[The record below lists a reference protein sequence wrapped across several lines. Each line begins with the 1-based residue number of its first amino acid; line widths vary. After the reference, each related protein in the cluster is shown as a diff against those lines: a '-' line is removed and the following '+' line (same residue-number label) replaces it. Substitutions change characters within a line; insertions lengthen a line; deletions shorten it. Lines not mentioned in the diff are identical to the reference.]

1 MGYFWSHRN
10 EQIFTCALAPTKIS
24 MHGIFYALKI
34 IKRCSIYKT
43 TFAAYLLGGVK
54 NKEKFIVMNALC
66 TGWI

>member
-1 MGYFWSHRN
+1 
-10 EQIFTCALAPTKIS
+10 